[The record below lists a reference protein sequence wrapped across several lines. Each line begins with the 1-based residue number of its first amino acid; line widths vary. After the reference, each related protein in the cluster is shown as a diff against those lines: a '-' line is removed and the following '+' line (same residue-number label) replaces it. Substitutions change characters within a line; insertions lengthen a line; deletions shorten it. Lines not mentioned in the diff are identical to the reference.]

1 MTTTQLYPYQEKAVE
16 EIDNHFL
23 TLDSVLLQLPTGAGK
38 TFVFSFFI
46 KKWLSHNPNKKVLVL
61 VHRDELLKQTLNS
74 LRKIGVT
81 CESVVSVKKT
91 LQHHSSVYVAMVE
104 TIANRLN
111 KDEEYLN
118 DLGLIIADECHLLL
132 FQKVF
137 DFFKGIKRL
146 GCSATPISYKKI
158 SFTKCHRCGR
168 ISDSIE
174 ECCNVEMYEYTRKF
188 TFSEMY
194 QEIVSPVQVGELI
207 ELGSLTKELNYSVG
221 HIDRSKISIDNK
233 TGDFDTKSMDEEYSK
248 SGALIDVFVNY
259 EKLCKGKKTLIFN
272 SSIKMNELVYERFIQ
287 EGYAS
292 DQIKILDSKNKE
304 GGRTFILNWFKET
317 PGAILI
323 NAGILTAGFDEETI
337 EAIIMN
343 RSTISFAL
351 YLQIIGRGGRITN
364 KFFKDYFIHIDLGGN
379 IDYFKN
385 LYGGT
390 GFWSDNVD
398 WKKIFFGEGEKPRPK
413 KVSLEDTTSCKEC
426 GAIHQKSEPECPE
439 CGFSVPSVI
448 REKKMSNEVAQLID
462 EIPLPNGSKISKYCH
477 KNGKDMA
484 FAYTILINQ
493 TVDLF
498 IYKYVTRGNYENTL
512 DNGKFH
518 DAMKRILS
526 KPCKTFFV
534 SGLPKTRP
542 RSFENLMT
550 TIKCK
555 LDQFYKIPHSEIKQI
570 TIIKTL

>member
-1 MTTTQLYPYQEKAVE
+1 MTQLYPYQETAVE

-46 KKWLSHNPNKKVLVL
+46 KKWLKRNPGKKVLVL
-61 VHRDELLKQTLNS
+61 VHRDELLKQTLKS
-74 LRKIGVT
+74 LRTIGVT
-81 CESVVSVKKT
+81 CESVIASKKN
-91 LQHHSSVYVAMVE
+91 LQHASDVYVAMVE
-104 TIANRLN
+104 TVAKRLN
-111 KDEEYLN
+111 N
-118 DLGLIIADECHLLL
+118 DLDYLLNVDLIIADECHLLL

-137 DFFKGIKRL
+137 EFFKGIKKL

-158 SFTKCHRCGR
+158 NFSKCHRCGR
-168 ISDSIE
+168 ISDSVE
-174 ECCNVEMYEYTRKF
+174 MCCNFEMYEYSRKF

-194 QEIVSPVQVGELI
+194 QEIVSPVQVRELI
-207 ELGSLTKELNYSVG
+207 ELGSLTKEVNYSVG
-221 HIDRSKISIDNK
+221 HIDRSKLSIDSK

-248 SGALIDVFVNY
+248 SDALVDVFVNY

-272 SSIKMNELVYERFIQ
+272 SSIKMNELVFDRFIEQ
-287 EGYAS
+287 GFTK

-304 GGRTFILNWFKET
+304 GGRDNILKWFKET

-364 KFFKDYFIHIDLGGN
+364 QFFKDYFVHIDLGGN
-379 IDYFKN
+379 IEHFQKI
-385 LYGGT
+385 YGGS
-390 GFWSDNVD
+390 GFWSDDVN
-398 WKKIFFGEGEKPRPK
+398 WKNIFFGDGEKAKPK
-413 KVSLEDTTSCKEC
+413 KESLENTTECKGC
-426 GAIHQKSEPECPE
+426 GALIARSAAECPE
-439 CGFSVPSVI
+439 CGFTPEYKKK
-448 REKKMSNEVAQLID
+448 EKVFGNEVAQLVD

-477 KNGKDMA
+477 KNGKDMT

-498 IYKYVTRGNYENTL
+498 IYKYITRGNYENTL

-518 DAMKRILS
+518 DSIKRILS
-526 KPCKTFFV
+526 KPMKTFFV
-534 SGLPKTRP
+534 SGLEKTRP
-542 RSFENLMT
+542 RSFENLIS
-550 TIKCK
+550 TIKIK
-555 LDQFYKIPHSEIKQI
+555 LDNYYKIPNSEIKPI